1 MSYPRRDINNLFIDG
16 VEVTAT
22 AAELNA
28 LDGVTATAAEINILD
43 GVTAVTRM
51 FDERQA
57 ADIPHPIPADYTI
70 TNTSERVVSLIL
82 GTARLSNSWDGIR
95 ENDLG

>member
-1 MSYPRRDINNLFIDG
+1 
-16 VEVTAT
+16 
-22 AAELNA
+22 
-28 LDGVTATAAEINILD
+28 
-43 GVTAVTRM
+43 M
-51 FDERQA
+51 FDERQS